1 MDCETLRTIF
11 PQGVWC
17 LDTEF
22 IPGLPYVP
30 VCLVAREFF
39 SGQRVQIFFEP
50 GQTYDNPLPKEALH
64 VAYAASAE
72 WGTFLSLGWELPAYV
87 IDLYAEYRN
96 EISGRTPPRGRKGFD
111 TRMLGA
117 MDYYGLDH
125 IAAAEKTEMR
135 DLILRGH
142 PFSDS
147 ERKAIL
153 AYCESDVTCLGKLLP
168 AIANTIDANDKG
180 IPGLAGLRGRYTKAV
195 ARMERIGIPID
206 RDAYTRL
213 LTYREEL
220 KTRLVQDYER
230 EFGPSPYLPDKRG
243 NYKFNFRT
251 FHSLLSSLG
260 LLAVWE
266 TTPKARLK
274 TREDYLAFMA
284 GKYQALRPLAI
295 LAKRLGDLRKFDL
308 HVGPDS
314 RSYFS
319 VMQFGSETGRNQPKA
334 KQFLFAQS
342 SWTRGLV
349 KPGPDEFIAY
359 IDWSAAE
366 FAIAAALSGDKEML
380 KAYASGDP
388 YIQSAI
394 SMGFAPKG
402 ATKATHGAVRDLFK
416 VWLLSAQYGA
426 LPSTLLNRLSVELA
440 AGMSDPAY
448 SADDF
453 LQQHR
458 RVYARYWQWAQRH
471 VDSFLITGCAETCY
485 GWRHHL
491 NPELKQW
498 KIRNEALNFPIQAA
512 GAEMIRWACVYATE
526 AGIQICAPVHDALL
540 ICGHADRVEVIVNT
554 ARVCMDQA
562 SEEILGLR
570 VRTDVKIVK
579 YPDRFEDARGV
590 GTWERIMS
598 MLPKPSP
605 GRSARPGQPRQL
617 ADQVEVVGN
626 HPSEPFTIQ

>member
-1 MDCETLRTIF
+1 MDCEALRVIF
-11 PQGVWC
+11 PRGVWC

-22 IPGLPYVP
+22 IPGPPYVP

-39 SGQRVQIFFEP
+39 SGQCVRIFFEP
-50 GQTYDNPLPKEALH
+50 DQTYSNPLPMEALH

-72 WGTFLSLGWELPAYV
+72 WGTFLALGWDLPLHV

-96 EISGRTPPRGRKGFD
+96 EISGRTPLRGRKGFD

-147 ERKAIL
+147 EREAIL
-153 AYCESDVTCLGKLLP
+153 AYCESDVTCLEKLLP
-168 AIANTIDANDKG
+168 AMADTIEVNDKG

-195 ARMERIGIPID
+195 ARMERVGIPVD
-206 RDAYTRL
+206 QDAYTRL
-213 LTYREEL
+213 INHREEL
-220 KTRLVQDYER
+220 KTRLIQDYER
-230 EFGPSPYLPDKRG
+230 EFGPSPYLPDKQG

-251 FHSLLSSLG
+251 FHSQLDSLG

-284 GKYQALRPLAI
+284 SKHPVLRPLAT
-295 LAKRLGDLRKFDL
+295 LTKRLGDFRKFDL
-308 HVGPDS
+308 HIGPDN

-319 VMQFGSETGRNQPKA
+319 VMPFGSETGRNQPKA

-342 SWTRGLV
+342 SWTRGLI
-349 KPGPDEFIAY
+349 KPGRGEFVAY

-380 KAYASGDP
+380 QAYASGDP

-394 SMGFAPKG
+394 SMGFAPRG
-402 ATKATHGAVRDLFK
+402 ATKATHGAIRDLFK

-440 AGMSDPAY
+440 ASMSDPAY
-448 SADDF
+448 SANDF

-471 VDSFLITGCAETCY
+471 VDSFLITGCAETRY
-485 GWRHHL
+485 GWRHRL
-491 NPELKQW
+491 NPELKEW

-512 GAEMIRWACVYATE
+512 GAEMLRWACVYATE
-526 AGIQICAPVHDALL
+526 AGIKICAPVHDALL
-540 ICGHADRVEVIVNT
+540 ICGDADRVEEIVNAT
-554 ARVCMDQA
+554 KACMDQA

-570 VRTDVKIVK
+570 VRTDAKIVK
-579 YPDRFEDARGV
+579 YPERFEDARGV
-590 GTWERIMS
+590 ETWGQIMS
-598 MLPKPSP
+598 MLRPSSPPSGPSP
-605 GRSARPGQPRQL
+605 ANHVATQSQPVGMGPG
-617 ADQVEVVGN
+617 
-626 HPSEPFTIQ
+626 SS